1 MTRTGEYALRAM
13 IFIAQWGGAKAIPG
27 RAIAK
32 GTGIPLKY
40 LQKILGDL
48 TRCDM
53 LTSAPGKTGG
63 FQLRRPAGRIT
74 LRDVLAPF
82 ERTHAAHCP
91 FGNVVCSDRKPCRAH
106 REWKKVVET
115 EQRFLEKTTIA
126 DVASAAPRKRSTQ
139 RSAN

>member
-13 IFIAQWGGAKAIPG
+13 IFIAQSDESKAIPG
-27 RAIAK
+27 RTIAK
-32 GTGIPLKY
+32 GTGIPFKY

-48 TRCDM
+48 TRGGM

-63 FQLRRPAGRIT
+63 FQLCRPARRIT

-82 ERTHAAHCP
+82 ERLQTAQCP
-91 FGNVVCSDRKPCRAH
+91 FANVVCSDSAPCRAH

-115 EQRFLEKTTIA
+115 EQRFLQKTTIA
-126 DVASAAPRKRSTQ
+126 DVTAGVPKKRAKPKSAR
-139 RSAN
+139 